1 MRKLWVIVLLIGVVG
16 ADWWMIA
23 GAKDRDDPL
32 NQFDAFVYSENGI
45 LYSFELTSKK
55 GKVKGTF
62 HKREIIEDD
71 RGEPVLQE
79 SEFALTGK
87 ATQEAAYEFH
97 VDEAGRKVIYH
108 AKFTDE
114 VLVVWREGEED
125 RLPYQPID
133 KNELDEYVQTIEE
146 ELQMANEE
154 LENKEYERLNKF
166 FSEFTS
172 VYGYLYA
179 EEDVPFQL
187 FMEVDEANFEGD
199 VTVSL
204 LMMDDSGDHYEE
216 REYELN
222 GITDGHILELY
233 AIVDGKEVK
242 LEGNF
247 HGDAS
252 SFKLSFW
259 TTDKLLTFH
268 AVTEQEFN
276 HSRQTFR

>member
-16 ADWWMIA
+16 AGWWMIA

-71 RGEPVLQE
+71 RGEPVLE
-79 SEFALTGK
+79 DNEFPLIGE
-87 ATQEAAYEFH
+87 ATEEATYEFH
-97 VDEAGRKVIYH
+97 VDEDGSMVTYH
-108 AKFTDE
+108 ATFSNETLFVK
-114 VLVVWREGEED
+114 REGEEES
-125 RLPYQPID
+125 LPYKPVD
-133 KNELDEYVQTIEE
+133 EKELDEYVKTIQA
-146 ELQMANEE
+146 ELQVANEE

-204 LMMDDSGDHYEE
+204 LMMDDSGDRYEE

-233 AIVDGKEVK
+233 TIVDGKEVK

-252 SFKLSFW
+252 SFDLSFW

-276 HSRQTFR
+276 HSRQTPR